1 MGYALLPQAV
11 VASQQHRFGVHW
23 CPLPPHLQPNIARV
37 DTCFVTGAQ
46 SGWSPALRALAQLLG
61 VVSDVQQKE
70 SALREAAEF
79 LT

>member
-37 DTCFVTGAQ
+37 DTCFVTGPQ
-46 SGWSPALRALAQLLG
+46 SGWSPALRALALLLG
-61 VVSDVQQKE
+61 VVREQAEDGVASL
-70 SALREAAEF
+70 SAEAF